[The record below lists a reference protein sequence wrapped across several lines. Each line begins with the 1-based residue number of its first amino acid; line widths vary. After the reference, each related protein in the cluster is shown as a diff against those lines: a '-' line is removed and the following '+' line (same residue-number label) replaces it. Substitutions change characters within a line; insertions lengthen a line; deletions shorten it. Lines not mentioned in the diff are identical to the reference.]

1 MWAGV
6 EKRKRMTGIRVWIVV
21 VMSGV
26 GALGLLAQSP
36 DSRGRRFQGGM
47 MNRFEESAP
56 QVGDKLP
63 DVELFDAQGQPLR
76 LSSLKGSY
84 TVLVLGCLT

>member
-1 MWAGV
+1 
-6 EKRKRMTGIRVWIVV
+6 MTVIGIWIVV
-21 VMSGV
+21 AMSWV

-36 DSRGRRFQGGM
+36 DFRGEGFQSGM
-47 MNRFEESAP
+47 LNRLEESAP

-63 DVELFDAQGQPLR
+63 DVELYDAQGQPLR

-84 TVLVLGCLT
+84 AVLVLGCLT

>member
-1 MWAGV
+1 
-6 EKRKRMTGIRVWIVV
+6 MTVIRIWIVV
-21 VMSGV
+21 VMSWV

-36 DSRGRRFQGGM
+36 DFRGGGFQRGM

-63 DVELFDAQGQPLR
+63 DVELYDAKGQPLR

-84 TVLVLGCLT
+84 VVLVLGCLT